1 MSLRTGENEQGLK
14 KIIDMIRLIAIVV
27 LLIHCYY
34 FCYAAFEIWG
44 FTSSLSD
51 QLLANIGRTGL
62 LIGFLKSKTIA
73 LGLLL
78 LSLLGIKGKKDE
90 KFNLRAALAYLF
102 TGLILYYL
110 SGLFLIVPALD
121 PEAATIA
128 YMSIAGLGFILILTG
143 GGLLTRIIKNK
154 LKTDVFNKANET
166 FPQEER
172 LLTNEFSI
180 NLPAQYNLKNK
191 TRRSWVNVINP
202 ARGVLVVGSPGS
214 GKSRFFVEPA
224 IRQLIEKGHALF
236 IYDYKY
242 PDLSALAYDHY
253 QKHKDKYKVAP
264 TFWTIDLD
272 NIMHRCNPIAPNAM
286 YDITDAAEAA
296 RIIMLGLSRS
306 WVKRQGEFFVE
317 SPINFVTA
325 IIWFLRKYENGL
337 YCTLPHVIEMM
348 MVDMDKL
355 FTVLRT
361 EPEILAYINPFISAF
376 LTNSMEQLEGQ
387 IDSAKIS
394 MARLSSP
401 TVYYVLSGNDFT
413 LDINNPQAPK
423 IVTLANNPQKQET
436 FGPILSLYMTRM
448 AKIINRAGQLKSGIV
463 LDEFAT
469 LTFLGLD
476 TLIATGRSNKIST
489 ILALQSDNQLRL
501 NYGRE
506 WADVVTN
513 ICGNLIVGQIS
524 GDFAKSV
531 SERMGK
537 TLQDRENISINSS
550 DTSISRSKQLEAA
563 VPVST
568 IASLSSGEFV
578 GMVADNPNEII
589 EQKIFHSRFIV
600 NDEAVSKEQLNQE
613 AKPLVEKPSPKVI
626 QDNYL
631 IIRQDVQDIVELVM
645 EQVLNDP
652 GMEHMIVKK

>member
-14 KIIDMIRLIAIVV
+14 KIIDMIRLMAIVV
-27 LLIHCYY
+27 FLIHCYY
-34 FCYAAFEIWG
+34 FCYAGFEKWRL
-44 FTSSLSD
+44 TSSLSD
-51 QLLANIGRTGL
+51 QLLTNINRTGL
-62 LIGFLKSKTIA
+62 LSGFLKSKMIA
-73 LGLLL
+73 LGMLL
-78 LSLLGIKGKKDE
+78 LSLLGVKGKKGE
-90 KFNLRAALAYLF
+90 QFNLQTALAYLS
-102 TGLILYYL
+102 TGLLLYFL
-110 SGLFLIVPALD
+110 SGFSLMVPQLD
-121 PEAATIA
+121 ARTTTTL
-128 YMSIAGLGFILILTG
+128 YMAVAGLGFVLVLTG

-154 LKTDVFNKANET
+154 LNTDVFNKANET

-191 TRRSWVNVINP
+191 TRRSWINIVNP

-242 PDLSALAYDHY
+242 PDLSTLAYNHY
-253 QKHKDKYKVAP
+253 LKHRDKYKVAP

-272 NIMHRCNPIAPNAM
+272 NIMHRCNPIDPNSM

-296 RIIMLGLSRS
+296 RIIMLGLNRS
-306 WVKRQGEFFVE
+306 WIKRQGEFFIE
-317 SPINFVTA
+317 SPINFITA
-325 IIWFLRKYENGL
+325 IIWFLRRYENGL

-348 MVDMDKL
+348 MVEMDKL

-361 EPEILAYINPFISAF
+361 EPEVLAYINPFISAF

-401 TVYYVLSGNDFT
+401 MLYYVLSGNDFT
-413 LDINNPQAPK
+413 LDINNPQSPK
-423 IVTLANNPQKQET
+423 IVTLANNPQKQEIY
-436 FGPILSLYMTRM
+436 GPVLSLYMTRM
-448 AKIINRAGQLKSGIV
+448 AKIINRKEQLKSGII

-489 ILALQSDNQLRL
+489 ILALQSDSQLRL
-501 NYGRE
+501 NYGKE
-506 WADVVTN
+506 WAEVVTN
-513 ICGNLIVGQIS
+513 ICGNIIVGQVS
-524 GDFAKSV
+524 GDLAKSV
-531 SERMGK
+531 SERLGK

-550 DTSISRSKQLEAA
+550 DTSISRSKQLELA

-568 IASLSSGEFV
+568 IAGLSSGEFV
-578 GMVADNPNEII
+578 GLVADNPSEII
-589 EQKIFHSRFIV
+589 ELKNFHSRFIV
-600 NDEAVSKEQLNQE
+600 NDEELAREKLNQIE
-613 AKPLVEKPSPKVI
+613 KPPVEKPSLKII

-631 IIRQDVQDIVELVM
+631 IIRQDVQDIIELVM
-645 EQVLNDP
+645 EQILNNP
-652 GMEHMIVKK
+652 EMEHIIVKK